1 MQGLRPSQSVR
12 GINQKLSNL
21 ESSQDTVNGVRA
33 TLSKSQETTSR
44 NIETLKTDL
53 HDAVKKST
61 PVFGAYS
68 HVSPQEKTAPVAA
81 LLRPILH

>member
-12 GINQKLSNL
+12 GINQKLLNL
-21 ESSQDTVNGVRA
+21 ESNQDTVNGVRA

-61 PVFGAYS
+61 KNASVRSLFTRLTTGKNS
-68 HVSPQEKTAPVAA
+68 S
-81 LLRPILH
+81 R